1 LRPEGLVR
9 SRVLALIVTAPGVLG
24 AAAPVYAADQLITRD
39 PTAANVTAHG
49 GSANVVWAR
58 VGSDG
63 RSRLVQRVRNRNR
76 DLPVRP
82 KAGLFDPD
90 LGTNAR
96 GHRVI
101 VYTRCAGL
109 SGRNCDVW
117 QYDMADR
124 RESKVA
130 GASTAGCS
138 EFAPSVWIGAVAFG
152 SSGPG
157 RCNGL
162 YIARR
167 KTRLRLDER
176 VPAETDLRAHRV
188 AYLHIPPGD
197 TSRTFLRI
205 RGARGGKSR
214 LVVTGFA
221 AEGESYRVSNP
232 VLESH
237 NVYWLQQDAIRNE
250 FFAGRANAI
259 RSSVLEFTTRLF
271 PGTVDS
277 IAVTRRGLFY
287 TNAQGL
293 YLATDALASF
303 AARD

>member
-1 LRPEGLVR
+1 M
-9 SRVLALIVTAPGVLG
+9 
-24 AAAPVYAADQLITRD
+24 AAAPTAHAADLLITRD
-39 PTAANVTAHG
+39 PTTANVTAHG
-49 GSANVVWAR
+49 GSANVVWSR

-63 RSRLVQRVRNRNR
+63 RSRLVHRVRSRNR

-90 LGTNAR
+90 VGINAE

-117 QYDMADR
+117 QYDVAER
-124 RESKVA
+124 RESKVP
-130 GASTAGCS
+130 GAATDACS

-162 YIARR
+162 YITRR
-167 KTRLRLDER
+167 RTRLRLDER

-188 AYLHIPPGD
+188 AYLHIPPND
-197 TSRTFLRI
+197 KTRTFLRV
-205 RGARGGKSR
+205 RGARGGRSR
-214 LVVTGFA
+214 VVVTGFA
-221 AEGESYRVSNP
+221 ADGESYRVSDP
-232 VLESH
+232 FLDSRH
-237 NVYWLQQDAIRNE
+237 VYWLQQDQIRNE
-250 FFAGRANAI
+250 FFAGRANAV
-259 RSSVLEFTTRLF
+259 RSSVLEFTNRLF
-271 PGTVDS
+271 PGMVES
-277 IAVTRRGLFY
+277 LAVARAGIFY
-287 TNAQGL
+287 TNGQGL
-293 YLATDALASF
+293 YLARDAIF

>member
-1 LRPEGLVR
+1 M
-9 SRVLALIVTAPGVLG
+9 SRVLALMLTLAGVMVV
-24 AAAPVYAADQLITRD
+24 AASAHAADTLITRD

-63 RSRLVQRVRNRNR
+63 RSRLVQRIRNRNR

-90 LGTNAR
+90 LGTSAS
-96 GHRVI
+96 GHQVI

-109 SGRNCDVW
+109 SGRSCDVW
-117 QYDMADR
+117 EYDGADR
-124 RESKVA
+124 KERKVP
-130 GASTAGCS
+130 GASSAGCS
-138 EFAPSVWIGAVAFG
+138 EFAPSVWLGAVAFG
-152 SSGPG
+152 RSGSA

-162 YIARR
+162 YVARR
-167 KTRLRLDER
+167 GKALRLDDR

-188 AYLHIPPGD
+188 AYVHIPPND
-197 TSRTFLRI
+197 NTRTFLRI

-214 LVVTGFA
+214 VVVTGFA

-237 NVYWLQQDAIRNE
+237 YGYWLQQDVIRNE

-271 PGTVDS
+271 PGSVDS

-287 TNAQGL
+287 TNGQGL
-293 YLATDALASF
+293 YLATDALGTF

>member
-1 LRPEGLVR
+1 MRRGL
-9 SRVLALIVTAPGVLG
+9 AILIVASATLLG
-24 AAAPVYAADQLITRD
+24 ASAAFGADRLITRD
-39 PTAANVTAHG
+39 PTAANVAAHG

-63 RSRLVQRVRNRNR
+63 RSRLVQRIRNRNR

-90 LGTNAR
+90 LGRSAGGNQ
-96 GHRVI
+96 VI

-117 QYDMADR
+117 QYDAGTR
-124 RESKVA
+124 REAKVP
-130 GASTAGCS
+130 GASSARCS
-138 EFAPSVWIGAVAFG
+138 EFAPSVWIGTVAFG
-152 SSGPG
+152 RSGSR

-162 YIARR
+162 YVARR
-167 KTRLRLDER
+167 GKARRLDGR

-188 AYLHIPPGD
+188 AYLHVPPGNTD
-197 TSRTFLRI
+197 RTFLRI

-214 LVVTGFA
+214 VVVTGFA

-232 VLESH
+232 VLESRQ
-237 NVYWLQQDAIRNE
+237 VYWLQQDVIRNE
-250 FFAGRANAI
+250 FFAGRANAL
-259 RSSVLEFTTRLF
+259 RRSVLEFTNRLF

-277 IAVTRRGLFY
+277 LALTHRGVFY

-293 YLATDALASF
+293 HLATDATF

>member
-1 LRPEGLVR
+1 VKR
-9 SRVLALIVTAPGVLG
+9 SVSALIAIGV
-24 AAAPVYAADQLITRD
+24 AAALGGAPTAHAADRLITRD
-39 PTAANVTAHG
+39 PTAANVSAHG
-49 GSANVVWAR
+49 GSGNVVWAR

-63 RSRLVQRVRNRNR
+63 RSRLVQRIRNRNR

-90 LGTNAR
+90 VGTNAE

-117 QYDMADR
+117 QYDVADR
-124 RESKVA
+124 RESKVP
-130 GASTAGCS
+130 GASTAACS

-162 YIARR
+162 YITRR
-167 KTRLRLDER
+167 RTRLRLDER

-188 AYLHIPPGD
+188 TYLHIPPAD
-197 TSRTFLRI
+197 TTRTFLRV

-214 LVVTGFA
+214 VVVTGFA

-232 VLESH
+232 ILDSRY
-237 NVYWLQQDAIRNE
+237 VYWLQQDQVRNE

-259 RSSVLEFTTRLF
+259 RSSVLEFTSRLF
-271 PGTVDS
+271 PGMVNS
-277 IAVTRRGLFY
+277 VAVARAGMFY
-287 TNAQGL
+287 TNGQGL
-293 YLATDALASF
+293 YLAPDALGTFS
-303 AARD
+303 ARD

>member
-1 LRPEGLVR
+1 MV
-9 SRVLALIVTAPGVLG
+9 V
-24 AAAPVYAADQLITRD
+24 AAAVSGAVPAHAADRLITRD

-49 GSANVVWAR
+49 GSGNVVWAR

-63 RSRLVQRVRNRNR
+63 RSRLVHRIRNRNR

-90 LGTNAR
+90 VGTNAE

-109 SGRNCDVW
+109 SGKNCDVW
-117 QYDMADR
+117 EYDAADR
-124 RESKVA
+124 KERKVP
-130 GASTAGCS
+130 GASTASCS

-188 AYLHIPPGD
+188 AYLHIPPND
-197 TSRTFLRI
+197 NTRTFLRV

-214 LVVTGFA
+214 VVVTGFA
-221 AEGESYRVSNP
+221 AEGESYRVTNP
-232 VLESH
+232 VLDSRS
-237 NVYWLQQDAIRNE
+237 VYWLQQDQIRNE
-250 FFAGRANAI
+250 FFAGRAIAAS
-259 RSSVLEFTTRLF
+259 SSVLEFTNRLF
-271 PGTVDS
+271 PGMVSS
-277 IAVTRRGLFY
+277 IAVARAGIFY
-287 TNAQGL
+287 TNGKGL
-293 YLATDALASF
+293 YVTTDPPATFS
-303 AARD
+303 ARD

>member
-1 LRPEGLVR
+1 MKSR
-9 SRVLALIVTAPGVLG
+9 SFIPIAIATCALG
-24 AAAPVYAADQLITRD
+24 AAPAHAADRLITRD

-49 GSANVVWAR
+49 GSSNVVWAR

-63 RSRLVQRVRNRNR
+63 RSRLVHRIRNRNR

-90 LGTNAR
+90 LGINAQ

-109 SGRNCDVW
+109 SGRDCDVW
-117 QYDMADR
+117 QYDVASR
-124 RESKVA
+124 RESKVP
-130 GASTAGCS
+130 GASTAACS

-162 YIARR
+162 YIVRR
-167 KTRLRLDER
+167 KTRLMLDER

-197 TSRTFLRI
+197 TTRTFVRV

-214 LVVTGFA
+214 VIVTGFA

-232 VLESH
+232 ILDSRY
-237 NVYWLQQDAIRNE
+237 VYWLQQDQIRNE

-259 RSSVLEFTTRLF
+259 QGSVLEFTSRLF
-271 PGTVDS
+271 PG
-277 IAVTRRGLFY
+277 AVNSLAVARAGIFY
-287 TNAQGL
+287 TNGQGL
-293 YLATDALASF
+293 YLATDATFS
-303 AARD
+303 ARD

>member
-1 LRPEGLVR
+1 MR
-9 SRVLALIVTAPGVLG
+9 SRVPLLIGMAV
-24 AAAPVYAADQLITRD
+24 AAALAGASSAHAADRLITRD

-63 RSRLVQRVRNRNR
+63 RSRLVQRIRNRNR

-90 LGTNAR
+90 VGRSPR
-96 GHRVI
+96 GNQVV

-117 QYDMADR
+117 QYDGGTR
-124 RESKVA
+124 RESKVP
-130 GASTAGCS
+130 GASSAGCS
-138 EFAPSVWIGAVAFG
+138 EFAPSVWIGAVAFAR
-152 SSGPG
+152 SGPG

-167 KTRLRLDER
+167 GRALKLDER

-197 TSRTFLRI
+197 TSRTFMRI

-214 LVVTGFA
+214 VVVTGFA

-232 VLESH
+232 ILDSRH
-237 NVYWLQQDAIRNE
+237 VYWLQQDQVRNE
-250 FFAGRANAI
+250 FFAGRALAPS
-259 RSSVLEFTTRLF
+259 SSVLEFTNRLF
-271 PGTVDS
+271 PDMVDS
-277 IAVTRRGLFY
+277 LAVARAGIFY
-287 TNAQGL
+287 TNGQGL
-293 YLATDALASF
+293 YLATDATFS
-303 AARD
+303 ARD

>member
-1 LRPEGLVR
+1 VR
-9 SRVLALIVTAPGVLG
+9 NRALALTVTVAGVMS
-24 AAAPVYAADQLITRD
+24 AAVPAHAADRQITPD
-39 PTAANVTAHG
+39 PTATNVTAHG

-63 RSRLVQRVRNRNR
+63 RSRLVTRIRSRNR

-90 LGTNAR
+90 VGTNAR

-109 SGRNCDVW
+109 SGRNCDVY
-117 QYDMADR
+117 QYDVADR
-124 RESKVA
+124 RESKVP
-130 GASTAGCS
+130 GASTAACS

-162 YIARR
+162 YIVRR
-167 KTRLRLDER
+167 NTRLRLDER

-188 AYLHIPPGD
+188 AYLHIPPND
-197 TSRTFLRI
+197 NTRSFLRV

-214 LVVTGFA
+214 VVVTGFA
-221 AEGESYRVSNP
+221 AEGESYRVLNP
-232 VLESH
+232 VLESRYI
-237 NVYWLQQDAIRNE
+237 YWLQQDQIRNE

-259 RSSVLEFTTRLF
+259 RSSVLEFTSRLF
-271 PGTVDS
+271 PG
-277 IAVTRRGLFY
+277 AVTSLAVARAGVFY
-287 TNAQGL
+287 TNGQGL
-293 YLATDALASF
+293 YLATDATF

>member
-1 LRPEGLVR
+1 VKFGLPY
-9 SRVLALIVTAPGVLG
+9 LIVTAAACLLG
-24 AAAPVYAADQLITRD
+24 AVPVAHAADRLITRD
-39 PTAANVTAHG
+39 PTAANVSTHA
-49 GSANVVWAR
+49 GSGNVVWAR

-63 RSRLVQRVRNRNR
+63 RSRLVQRIRNRNR

-90 LGTNAR
+90 LGTNLQ

-109 SGRNCDVW
+109 SGQNCDVY
-117 QYDMADR
+117 QYDVADR
-124 RESKVA
+124 RESKVP
-130 GASTAGCS
+130 GASTSSCS

-152 SSGPG
+152 RTGPG

-162 YIARR
+162 YITRR
-167 KTRLRLDER
+167 RTTLKLDDR

-188 AYLHIPPGD
+188 AYLHIPPND
-197 TSRTFLRI
+197 NTRSFVRI

-214 LVVTGFA
+214 VVVTGFS

-232 VLESH
+232 VLDSRYVH
-237 NVYWLQQDAIRNE
+237 WLQQDQVRNE

-259 RSSVLEFTTRLF
+259 SSSVLEFTTRLF
-271 PGTVDS
+271 PGNVDS
-277 IAVTRRGLFY
+277 IATARAGVFY
-287 TNAQGL
+287 TNGRGL
-293 YLATDALASF
+293 YLATDPPATF
-303 AARD
+303 QARD

>member
-1 LRPEGLVR
+1 VG
-9 SRVLALIVTAPGVLG
+9 SKFLALAAIAACLLG
-24 AAAPVYAADQLITRD
+24 AAPATHAADRLITRD
-39 PTAANVTAHG
+39 PTAANVTTHG
-49 GSANVVWAR
+49 GSANAVWAR

-63 RSRLVQRVRNRNR
+63 RSRLVTRIRGRNR

-82 KAGLFDPD
+82 KAALFDPD
-90 LGTNAR
+90 VGTNLR

-109 SGRNCDVW
+109 SGRNCDVY
-117 QYDMADR
+117 QYDVADR
-124 RESKVA
+124 RESKVP
-130 GASTAGCS
+130 GASTTACS

-162 YIARR
+162 YVVRR
-167 KTRLRLDER
+167 NKRLRLDER

-188 AYLHIPPGD
+188 AYLHIPPSD
-197 TSRTFLRI
+197 NTRTFLRI
-205 RGARGGKSR
+205 RGSRGGRSR
-214 LVVTGFA
+214 VVVTGFA

-232 VLESH
+232 ILESRH
-237 NVYWLQQDAIRNE
+237 FYWLQQDQVRNE

-259 RSSVLEFTTRLF
+259 RSSVLEFTNRLF
-271 PGTVDS
+271 PG
-277 IAVTRRGLFY
+277 AVTSLAVARAGVFY
-287 TNAQGL
+287 TNGQGL
-293 YLATDALASF
+293 YLATDATF

>member
-1 LRPEGLVR
+1 MRRSVFLLTIMAAICGAGPAHGADRP
-9 SRVLALIVTAPGVLG
+9 
-24 AAAPVYAADQLITRD
+24 ITRD
-39 PTAANVTAHG
+39 PTAANVTTHG
-49 GSANVVWAR
+49 GSAAVVWAR

-63 RSRLVQRVRNRNR
+63 RSRLVQRIRRRNR

-90 LGTNAR
+90 VGR
-96 GHRVI
+96 GPRGNQVI

-117 QYDMADR
+117 RYDGGTR
-124 RESKVA
+124 REAKVP
-130 GASTAGCS
+130 GASSAACS
-138 EFAPSVWIGAVAFG
+138 EFAPSVWIGTVSFG
-152 SSGPG
+152 RSGPG

-162 YIARR
+162 YVARR
-167 KTRLRLDER
+167 GRATKLDDR

-188 AYLHIPPGD
+188 AYLHIPAGD

-214 LVVTGFA
+214 VVVTGFA

-232 VLESH
+232 ILESRYF
-237 NVYWLQQDAIRNE
+237 YWLQQDQVRNE

-271 PGTVDS
+271 PGAVDS
-277 IAVTRRGLFY
+277 LAVARAGVFY
-287 TNAQGL
+287 TNGQGL
-293 YLATDALASF
+293 YLATDATF

>member
-1 LRPEGLVR
+1 MR
-9 SRVLALIVTAPGVLG
+9 SRALLIAMGLAAALG
-24 AAAPVYAADQLITRD
+24 AAPAAHAADRLITRD
-39 PTAANVTAHG
+39 PTAANVTSHG

-63 RSRLVQRVRNRNR
+63 RSRLVQRIRGRNR

-90 LGTNAR
+90 IGTNAQ
-96 GHRVI
+96 GQRVI

-109 SGRNCDVW
+109 GGRNCDIW
-117 QYDMADR
+117 QYNVAER
-124 RESKVA
+124 RESKVP

-162 YIARR
+162 YIVRR
-167 KTRLRLDER
+167 RTRLRLDDR

-188 AYLHIPPGD
+188 AYLHIPPND

-214 LVVTGFA
+214 VVVTGFA

-232 VLESH
+232 VLESRW
-237 NVYWLQQDAIRNE
+237 VYWLQQDQVRNE

-259 RSSVLEFTTRLF
+259 RSSVLEFTSRLF
-271 PGTVDS
+271 PGAVDS
-277 IAVTRRGLFY
+277 LAVARAGVFY
-287 TNAQGL
+287 TNGQGL
-293 YLATDALASF
+293 YLATDATF

>member
-1 LRPEGLVR
+1 VKG
-9 SRVLALIVTAPGVLG
+9 RVSALIVMATAG
-24 AAAPVYAADQLITRD
+24 AMSAVPVAHAADRLITRD

-49 GSANVVWAR
+49 GSSNVAWAR

-63 RSRLVQRVRNRNR
+63 RSRLVHRIRNRNR

-90 LGTNAR
+90 LGTNAQ

-117 QYDMADR
+117 QYDVADR
-124 RESKVA
+124 RESKVP
-130 GASTAGCS
+130 GASTGECS

-157 RCNGL
+157 RCSGL

-167 KTRLRLDER
+167 RTRLRLDER

-197 TSRTFLRI
+197 TNRTFVRI

-214 LVVTGFA
+214 VVVTGFA

-232 VLESH
+232 ILDSRY
-237 NVYWLQQDAIRNE
+237 VYWLQQDRVRNE

-259 RSSVLEFTTRLF
+259 SSSVLEFTTRLF
-271 PGTVDS
+271 PGMVS
-277 IAVTRRGLFY
+277 SLAGARAGIFY

-293 YLATDALASF
+293 YLATDATFS
-303 AARD
+303 ARD

>member
-1 LRPEGLVR
+1 MRTR
-9 SRVLALIVTAPGVLG
+9 ASALMAMGMAVALGG
-24 AAAPVYAADQLITRD
+24 AAPAHAADRLITRD

-49 GSANVVWAR
+49 GSSNVVWAR
-58 VGSDG
+58 VGNDG
-63 RSRLVQRVRNRNR
+63 RSRLVHRIRNRNR

-90 LGTNAR
+90 LGINAQ

-109 SGRNCDVW
+109 SGRDCDVW
-117 QYDMADR
+117 QYDVADR
-124 RESKVA
+124 RESKVP

-138 EFAPSVWIGAVAFG
+138 EFAPSVWIGAVAFA

-162 YIARR
+162 FVARR
-167 KTRLRLDER
+167 QTRLRLDER

-188 AYLHIPPGD
+188 AYLHIPPND
-197 TSRTFLRI
+197 TTRTFLRV

-214 LVVTGFA
+214 VVVTGFS
-221 AEGESYRVSNP
+221 AEGEAYRVSNP
-232 VLESH
+232 ILDARH
-237 NVYWLQQDAIRNE
+237 VYWLQQDAIRNE

-271 PGTVDS
+271 PGAVDS
-277 IAVTRRGLFY
+277 IAVARAGVFY
-287 TNAQGL
+287 TNGQGL
-293 YLATDALASF
+293 YLATDATF